1 MRLLLVEDEK
11 RMAEA
16 LCKAC
21 GMLLARKIIHTE
33 LPEYRSYFEPHDSFY
48 IGSAYSVS
56 IRLPYF
62 RKI

>member
-21 GMLLARKIIHTE
+21 GHLVNGMCE
-33 LPEYRSYFEPHDSFY
+33 LCGCFVEVRASKKNQRCAQ
-48 IGSAYSVS
+48 SAD
-56 IRLPYF
+56 IW
-62 RKI
+62 